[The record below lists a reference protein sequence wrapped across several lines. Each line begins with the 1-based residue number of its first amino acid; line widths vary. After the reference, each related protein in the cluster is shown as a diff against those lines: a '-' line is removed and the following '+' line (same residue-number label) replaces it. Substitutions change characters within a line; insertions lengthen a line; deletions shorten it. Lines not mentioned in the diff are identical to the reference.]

1 MNLQEMLDDIREQ
14 FTAAG
19 DDSDRREAALEDG
32 VKRLPGALPSLIKP
46 RRWRAT
52 IARDEEEQAR
62 VVEAAIQADTLEV
75 AQQILM
81 DATEERG
88 TPVIETGDAW
98 PETPPAE
105 RSWVIPH
112 WLPAGRIA
120 LLAGQGSTGKSRLA
134 LQLAAAIASGH
145 RDWLPGTADSVK
157 LPAAEPATAVLCSW
171 EDEKD
176 EIARRLCGMDKA
188 GTVDDRLRFLGATAP
203 LWEPRRDGS
212 RHTSTLGELSAAGE
226 WVRAYCEQR
235 QARLLVLDPL
245 AAVYACN
252 ENDRG
257 LVRAFMASWDRWAQ
271 QAACAVLLI
280 AHPPKSHADFSGST
294 DWHGAARAVWTL
306 GLEDIHTG
314 KAGTGKKKEAAP
326 ALAMQLRCVKSNYAR
341 LPAPYWLAGWPGWY
355 VTSAQEAVADWQRV
369 LEKGPGHIAQ
379 EDTEYV

>member
-1 MNLQEMLDDIREQ
+1 MTLQEIQADIREQ
-14 FTAAG
+14 LKVAG
-19 DDSDRREAALEDG
+19 DDSDRRKNALEDG
-32 VKRLPGALPSLIKP
+32 VQRLPGALPFLIKP
-46 RRWRAT
+46 RRWRAA
-52 IARDEEEQAR
+52 IDEAEQVR
-62 VVEAAIQADTLEV
+62 VVEAATQADTSDV

-81 DATEERG
+81 DATEELG
-88 TPVIETGDAW
+88 TPAIETGNAW

-120 LLAGQGSTGKSRLA
+120 LLVGQGSTGKSRLA

-157 LPAAEPATAVLCSW
+157 LPADEPATAVLCSW

-176 EIARRLCGMDKA
+176 EIARRLCGMGKT
-188 GTVDDRLRFLGATAP
+188 GTVGDRLRFLGATAP
-203 LWEPRRDGS
+203 LWEPRQGGS

-294 DWHGAARAVWTL
+294 DWHAAARAVWAL
-306 GLEDIHTG
+306 GLEETHTD
-314 KAGTGKKKEAAP
+314 KAGTGKKKEPAP
-326 ALAMQLRCVKSNYAR
+326 AMQLRCVKSSYGR
-341 LPAPYWLAGWPGWY
+341 LPAPHWLAGWPGWR
-355 VTSAQEAVADWQRV
+355 VEEDAQKAAADRRRV
-369 LEKGPGHIAQ
+369 IEKEPDHTAQ